1 MTTINR
7 INKNLKI
14 LGDIQLVKG
23 EGYFYFVGDD
33 VNVCTDGV
41 YVYRLNELTPEQW
54 FEEAKAAQR
63 ASPFNYN
70 APYNPEFLGAQ
81 PARAGEDY

>member
-23 EGYFYFVGDD
+23 EGYFYFVGDS
-33 VNVCTDGV
+33 VNVSANGV
-41 YVYRLNELTPEQW
+41 YVYRLNELPLERW
-54 FEEAKAAQR
+54 IEEAKAVLEEVA
-63 ASPFNYN
+63 A
-70 APYNPEFLGAQ
+70 
-81 PARAGEDY
+81 